1 MDAVTRKVQEIRAA
15 LLADT
20 DQRAGHWHDLPLTDR
35 RYLCHS
41 AHIDTGAAAQAWEQL
56 PSTYQHRLW
65 AAMSRLSA
73 WAMRFQ
79 LAAKPAA
86 VIQKAEQEQAA

>member
-1 MDAVTRKVQEIRAA
+1 MDPISRKVAEIRQQ

-20 DQRAGHWHDLPLTDR
+20 DSRAVHWHELPVTDR

-41 AHIDTGAAAQAWEQL
+41 AHIDPGTAERAWDQL
-56 PSTYQHRLW
+56 PAIYQHRLW